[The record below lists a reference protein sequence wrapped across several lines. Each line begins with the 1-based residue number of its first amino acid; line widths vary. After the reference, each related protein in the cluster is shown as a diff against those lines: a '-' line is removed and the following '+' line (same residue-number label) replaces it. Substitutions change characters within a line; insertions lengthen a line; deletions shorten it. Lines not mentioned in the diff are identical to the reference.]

1 MKKPHQLF
9 DFLIKEYSLKNDA
22 ALSVA
27 IGITKVDV
35 SKIRSGV
42 NQLSARVMVLIH
54 KKTGMSF
61 EDMEEM
67 AGFKIE

>member
-9 DFLIKEYSLKNDA
+9 DFLIKEYSLKNDR
-22 ALSVA
+22 ALCKA
-27 IGITKVDV
+27 IGIKPVDA
-35 SKIRSGV
+35 SKIRAGV
-42 NQLSARVMVLIH
+42 NKLSARVMVLIH